1 MARVSK
7 KTRPRRR
14 PTPDEDPATL
24 IERMMGSLWRAVAA
38 GDVLRAELET
48 ATCMALPRVGQ
59 LAPGDAQAFISK
71 VLVEEAIRQPS
82 ADGAAMLRL
91 LMALG
96 SPATK
101 RSASQA
107 LGQLTEAGMYP
118 PDWVTGAGKA

>member
-7 KTRPRRR
+7 KTRPRRH
-14 PTPDEDPATL
+14 PAPASAPGGEDPGNL
-24 IERMMGSLWRAVAA
+24 VERIVGSLWRAVAA
-38 GDVLRAELET
+38 GDVLRAELEGG
-48 ATCMALPRVGQ
+48 TCMALPRVGQ

-96 SPATK
+96 SPGTQ
-101 RSASQA
+101 RSARRGP
-107 LGQLTEAGMYP
+107 GQLS
-118 PDWVTGAGKA
+118 